1 MEKTLEQTLLFDF
14 YDELLTDKQREIF
27 RLYYHED
34 LSFGE
39 IAEMFHI
46 SRQGVYDILKRAKG
60 QILELEGKLKLVQRY
75 RHNQRVKERMLVSLQ
90 QLTDLLH
97 DREAEVPRDLYETVE
112 RTLEQ
117 LQEDIRSVD
126 ADQERGG

>member
-1 MEKTLEQTLLFDF
+1 
-14 YDELLTDKQREIF
+14 
-27 RLYYHED
+27 
-34 LSFGE
+34 
-39 IAEMFHI
+39 
-46 SRQGVYDILKRAKG
+46 
-60 QILELEGKLKLVQRY
+60 
-75 RHNQRVKERMLVSLQ
+75 MLVSLQ

-126 ADQERGG
+126 ADQERAVKCLKDWQKTPSHFRQATLPGSAQRARCGDRPTGSAVGSVGG

>member
-60 QILELEGKLKLVQRY
+60 QILELEG
-75 RHNQRVKERMLVSLQ
+75 S
-90 QLTDLLH
+90 
-97 DREAEVPRDLYETVE
+97 
-112 RTLEQ
+112 
-117 LQEDIRSVD
+117 
-126 ADQERGG
+126 